1 MVWTR
6 LRYNG
11 RALQKFPSSPDLWIE
26 AARFEYERNFN
37 ITGARNLLLRSLRL
51 NPERRELW
59 LEYARLET
67 LYIFKILERRRVL
80 GLDDKS
86 RMEEKAWDDKDF
98 DGQNEITLPTIT
110 ADDLETDGSK
120 TESILNPRLA
130 DVSKN
135 AALNGAI
142 PTMVY
147 SSATSACPNDIL
159 LLVGFY
165 DMFLSFHPIVPF
177 INSILDTIKHDM
189 GEKFPG
195 RGYTLLVQ
203 IKDCIRGVRADDAKF
218 PAAVREMM
226 NMAHAI
232 SSMSMENRKECCTGL
247 LKFIQGLSEMPDLE
261 ENIGEVLKIFQRR
274 VMKWV

>member
-1 MVWTR
+1 M
-6 LRYNG
+6 
-11 RALQKFPSSPDLWIE
+11 QKFPSSAELWID

-80 GLDDKS
+80 GLDNES
-86 RMEEKAWDDKDF
+86 QTEKNAWDGKDF
-98 DGQNEITLPTIT
+98 GDQNEITLPTIT
-110 ADDLETDGSK
+110 ENDLQADGS
-120 TESILNPRLA
+120 EGEPILNSRLA
-130 DVSKN
+130 DISQN

-147 SSATSACPNDIL
+147 SSATTARPNDIL

-165 DMFLSFHPIVPF
+165 DMFLSFHPMVPF
-177 INSILDTIKHDM
+177 INSMLDTVKRDL
-189 GEKFPG
+189 GEKFPA

-203 IKDCIRGVRADDAKF
+203 IKDCVRGVRADNENF
-218 PAAVREMM
+218 PTAVREMM
-226 NMAHAI
+226 SMAHVI
-232 SSMSMENRKECCTGL
+232 STMSIENRKECCTGL
-247 LKFIQGLSEMPDLE
+247 LKFIQSLSEVPDLE
-261 ENIGEVLKIFQRR
+261 ENVGEVLKIFERR